1 LREISPF
8 VYIMANQR
16 NGTIYVGVTSNLI
29 QRIGQ
34 HRAGVMPAFTKQYGL
49 KWLVWC
55 EPHTTMENAIAREKQ
70 IKAWKRDWKLALI
83 ERENPDWHDLAIDFG
98 FDPLTK

>member
-70 IKAWKRDWKLALI
+70 IKGGSVTGNWRLLREKILI
-83 ERENPDWHDLAIDFG
+83 GTI
-98 FDPLTK
+98 